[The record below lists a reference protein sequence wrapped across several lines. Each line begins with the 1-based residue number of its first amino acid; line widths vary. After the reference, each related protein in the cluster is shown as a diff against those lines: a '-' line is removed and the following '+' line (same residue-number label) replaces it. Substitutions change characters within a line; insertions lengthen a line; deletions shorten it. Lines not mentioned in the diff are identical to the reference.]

1 MIRSELIMRIAIR
14 KKNLTIRTVEQ
25 SVNLLLEMIAD
36 ALTKGDRVEIRRFGS
51 MTLNYRPPKKWRSPI
66 TGKEFEV
73 PAKYIPHF
81 IPAKEMRERVNS
93 ANPNQS

>member
-36 ALTKGDRVEIRRFGS
+36 ALTKGIG
-51 MTLNYRPPKKWRSPI
+51 
-66 TGKEFEV
+66 
-73 PAKYIPHF
+73 
-81 IPAKEMRERVNS
+81 
-93 ANPNQS
+93 